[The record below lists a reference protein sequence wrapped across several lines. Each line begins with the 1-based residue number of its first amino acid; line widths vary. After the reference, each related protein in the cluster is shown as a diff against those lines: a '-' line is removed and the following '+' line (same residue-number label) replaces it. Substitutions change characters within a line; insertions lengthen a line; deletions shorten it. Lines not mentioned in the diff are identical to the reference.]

1 MSSTDLFVDGYPH
14 GTPQGYDDGCR
25 GGACPTGVAYGLS
38 CKIAK
43 QKSSGDY
50 QYQRLVKS
58 GASIPSI
65 AYALGLVGTESAPAP
80 AAPKKKPARVAPTP
94 ATAKGGVS
102 LVDAAAAVA
111 KVAAAGAGSIAD
123 IAASAHTDEPTATAG
138 AVVTSAVEQPADYQT
153 APEAAQPAA
162 PELVTPAPEPLEP
175 DQTPTTDATPAPTPR
190 EIRAWAIAK
199 GYDVASMGK
208 IPQHIVDHYWEATG
222 RLNPAAATTAPDTD
236 TPAAVTTAPKTVT
249 EDTKPATTDAD
260 DVEPDTEGID
270 EVTVE
275 ITIDVPDTIAK
286 AARPDWSDV
295 AAHVDVEAARS
306 LAARLWDE
314 LTQVEAALAAA
325 QQEIE
330 TTTADYVETFGQKL
344 ALEGRIGRRDEQYLA
359 DRRRIVALQQRAE
372 AAEQA
377 TAFVLQKWGEERAA
391 VEASTELIHQQARTI
406 NTLSSYLE
414 PARIVHGFDVATA
427 DERIPPFCEECSG
440 PYSGWLG
447 DQYGGHWDTCPNRP
461 KGAKPLSDPPTLE
474 VPLIATN
481 AALRLP
487 GAE

>member
-65 AYALGLVGTESAPAP
+65 AFALGLVGTESAPAP
-80 AAPKKKPARVAPTP
+80 TAPKKKPAKAVPTP

-102 LVDAAAAVA
+102 LADASKILTNAGVAPEDLSGAANAAVQLA
-111 KVAAAGAGSIAD
+111 EIGGMSIAEASET
-123 IAASAHTDEPTATAG
+123 AAEALEAFALAD
-138 AVVTSAVEQPADYQT
+138 QPA
-153 APEAAQPAA
+153 
-162 PELVTPAPEPLEP
+162 PAP
-175 DQTPTTDATPAPTPR
+175 APKTG

-199 GYDVASMGK
+199 GYKVGAKGTLPK
-208 IPQHIVDHYWEATG
+208 HVVDHYWEATG
-222 RLNPAAATTAPDTD
+222 RLSPAAATTAPDTD
-236 TPAAVTTAPKTVT
+236 SPAAVTPAPESVT
-249 EDTKPATTDAD
+249 EDAKPATT
-260 DVEPDTEGID
+260 EPDTDGID

-275 ITIDVPDTIAK
+275 ITIDVPDQTAEAK
-286 AARPDWSDV
+286 AARPDWADV
-295 AAHVDVEAARS
+295 AAHADVEAARS

-314 LTQVEAALAAA
+314 LTHVEAALAAA

-330 TTTADYVETFGQKL
+330 TTTADYVETYGQKL

-372 AAEQA
+372 AAEHA

-391 VEASTELIHQQARTI
+391 NEASTELIHQQARTI

-414 PARIVHGFDVATA
+414 PARIVHGFDVADPDSSTTA
-427 DERIPPFCEECSG
+427 LT
-440 PYSGWLG
+440 WL
-447 DQYGGHWDTCPNRP
+447 RP
-461 KGAKPLSDPPTLE
+461 
-474 VPLIATN
+474 
-481 AALRLP
+481 
-487 GAE
+487 